1 MSQTAEDVDSRK
13 KELQDLERQTSLE
26 RQKLLAMI
34 MEREELLEK
43 REREIIRRERE
54 LLEREKKLDD
64 TKERL
69 LSLAKNL
76 KEQGNQ

>member
-1 MSQTAEDVDSRK
+1 MIEVDDPEERRR
-13 KELQDLERQTSLE
+13 ELQELERETEKE

-43 REREIIRRERE
+43 REREILRRERE
-54 LLEREKKLDD
+54 LLDREKRLDE

-69 LSLAKNL
+69 LALARSV
-76 KEQGNQ
+76 KEQGKA